1 MLRRLAI
8 WKARRLTALATLA
21 AVYPGCP
28 SWCELS
34 PMEFDLRDAAA
45 RTLIVANLASEES
58 MAVARHYAAGRKIPL
73 ANIIYLRT
81 TEEDRISW
89 DRFIEEIFNPL
100 RVDLVARGW
109 IDGRLLPEYD
119 DHGRIA
125 IRASSIEIAYLVTT
139 YGLPYMIANDRER
152 LKKDSRFNTYEWKAT
167 HTAHA
172 ALDTELALLAMNGS
186 PVVSLIPNDYFRRG
200 EARQE
205 GDRLIK
211 VSRLDGPEASDALRL
226 ADDALHAERVG
237 LVGRAYVDRGGPYEV
252 GEVWLTK
259 ALKTLRDLPYPT
271 AGNLEEGLA
280 EADERLDGLALYF
293 GWYSRELGGAFRL
306 PDFGFSRGA
315 IAFHIHS
322 FSGRFRDAER
332 AWSGPLIRRGAAVT
346 VGNVAE
352 PYLEQ
357 THHPH
362 LLLEALAA
370 GWPLGDALAYA
381 QPALS
386 WQAMHVGD
394 PLYRPFSTWLGLEE
408 FEKRLSAFQDDEAG
422 YKLSVD
428 LHRARGSGKAYL
440 ATQDTAMR
448 VFGSLPSLPLA
459 EALLDH
465 VGGEAAN
472 AVAEYVEQQ
481 SEFPVAQAGLLID
494 LAEGLG
500 RHGQWHAA
508 LHVFSQG
515 LLADAAREA
524 YPERLRERLLRMGI
538 KAARRTGAEAQ
549 DAHWRDELKQLR
561 ADRRQRE
568 VEQWRKEKEE
578 AASRREREP

>member
-1 MLRRLAI
+1 
-8 WKARRLTALATLA
+8 
-21 AVYPGCP
+21 
-28 SWCELS
+28 
-34 PMEFDLRDAAA
+34 MEFDLRDAAA
-45 RTLIVANLASEES
+45 RTLIVANLASGES
-58 MAVARHYAAGRKIPL
+58 MALARHYAAGREIPL

-81 TEEDRISW
+81 TDEDRISW

-125 IRASSIEIAYLVTT
+125 IRAGSIEVAYLVTT

-152 LKKDSRFNTYEWKAT
+152 LKKDSRFSTHEWKAT

-200 EARQE
+200 EARKE
-205 GDRLIK
+205 GDRIIK
-211 VSRLDGPEASDALRL
+211 VSRLD
-226 ADDALHAERVG
+226 
-237 LVGRAYVDRGGPYEV
+237 GPYEV

-259 ALKTLRDLPYPT
+259 ALKTLRDLRYPT
-271 AGNLEEGLA
+271 VGNLEEGLA

-293 GWYSRELGGAFRL
+293 GWYSRELGGAFRV

-386 WQAMHVGD
+386 WQAMNVGD

-408 FEKRLSAFQDDEAG
+408 FEKRLDAFQDEEAG

-428 LHRARGSGKAYL
+428 LHRARGSGEAYL
-440 ATQDTAMR
+440 ATQDTAKR
-448 VFGSLPSLPLA
+448 VLDSLPSLPLA

-465 VGGEAAN
+465 MGGEAAT
-472 AVAEYVEQQ
+472 AVAEYIEQR
-481 SEFPVAQAGLLID
+481 SEFPLAQAGLLID

-500 RHGQWHAA
+500 RRGQWHAA

-515 LLADAAREA
+515 LLADAAKEA

-549 DAHWRDELKQLR
+549 GSLWRDELKQLR
-561 ADRRQRE
+561 ADRRLRE
-568 VEQWRKEKEE
+568 VEQWRKGKEE
-578 AASRREREP
+578 AASGREREP